1 VKRRIVRFWLPVWVT
16 PRFLYAF
23 GAVALLWACSAAIP
37 SCAIVAAVVA
47 GGIACATVLDA
58 IGGPRP
64 NLIAVR
70 RQAQPHLALRST
82 AALDYAVENR
92 SNVEIRAGIVESP
105 VRTLRF
111 LEDEAV
117 AIAPARSRATI
128 QRAVLPV
135 ARGADA
141 FGALYVWYEN
151 RYGLLRRRMRVD
163 AAEPFRVYP
172 DLSALA
178 RYGHLTARKRTIDA
192 GLRKLRARG
201 AGTEFESVREWND
214 GDEFRA
220 IDWNA
225 TARRGKVMVSQHEI
239 ERSQNVMLL
248 IDCGRLMTPRVGD
261 RRKLDYA
268 ITAALSLA
276 GVAGSAGDRVG
287 AVAFAGAIVAA
298 TAPRSTRASIARLT
312 ELLYDLEPRFEE
324 ANYGA
329 AFAYLRRHL
338 RKRSLVVLFT
348 DAVDPLSQP
357 ALMAELGSLSRRHV
371 LLCAFMSDAAID
383 AALAVAPVAIDDAYR
398 AAVALDLREERRAA
412 AARLTR
418 AGAIVVDVPANELT
432 VALVDRYLRV
442 KQRGLL

>member
-1 VKRRIVRFWLPVWVT
+1 GPLAFLAAAFAAAVLCATIVDAVT
-16 PRFLYAF
+16 GPRAASV
-23 GAVALLWACSAAIP
+23 AVA
-37 SCAIVAAVVA
+37 
-47 GGIACATVLDA
+47 
-58 IGGPRP
+58 RE
-64 NLIAVR
+64 
-70 RQAQPHLALRST
+70 AQPHLALRST
-82 AALDYAVENR
+82 TSLCYTIENR
-92 SNVEIRAGIVESP
+92 SDRELRAGIIESP

-111 LEDEAV
+111 LEDETVAV
-117 AIAPARSRATI
+117 VPPSSRVTVE
-128 QRAVLPV
+128 RPVLPIS
-135 ARGADA
+135 RGADS
-141 FGALYVWYEN
+141 FGALYVWYDN
-151 RYGLLRRRMRVD
+151 RFGLLRRRLQIE
-163 AAEPFRVYP
+163 AAEPFRVFP

-192 GLRKLRARG
+192 GLRRLRARG
-201 AGTEFESVREWND
+201 AGTEFESVREWSD

-225 TARRGKVMVSQHEI
+225 TARRGKMMVLQHEI

-248 IDCGRLMTPRVGD
+248 IDCGRLMTPRVNE

-268 ITAALSLA
+268 VTAALSLA

-287 AVAFAGAIVAA
+287 AVAFSASIVAA

-329 AFAYLRRHL
+329 ALEYLRRHL
-338 RKRSLVVLFT
+338 KKRSLIVLFT
-348 DAVDPLSQP
+348 DAVDSLSQP
-357 ALMAELGSLSRRHV
+357 GLTAELRSLARRHV

-383 AALAVAPVAIDDAYR
+383 AALAATPAAAADAYR

-418 AGAIVVDVPANELT
+418 AGAIVVDVPASELT

>member
-1 VKRRIVRFWLPVWVT
+1 LPIWVT
-16 PRFLYAF
+16 PRFLYAL

-37 SCAIVAAVVA
+37 GLAIVAAVAVA
-47 GGIACATVLDA
+47 AIVCAAVLDA
-58 IGGPRP
+58 AGGPRP
-64 NLIAVR
+64 NSINVR
-70 RQAQPHLALRST
+70 RQAQPHLALRSS
-82 AALDYAVENR
+82 ASLDYAVENR
-92 SNVEIRAGIVESP
+92 SNVEVRAGIVESP

-111 LEDEAV
+111 LDDEAV
-117 AIAPARSRATI
+117 AVVPARSRVAI
-128 QRAVLPV
+128 ARAVLPV

-163 AAEPFRVYP
+163 AGEPFRVYP

-178 RYGHLTARKRTIDA
+178 RYGHLSARKRTIDA

-261 RRKLDYA
+261 LRKLDYA
-268 ITAALSLA
+268 VTAALSLA

-298 TAPRSTRASIARLT
+298 TAPRSTRASISRLT
-312 ELLYDLEPRFEE
+312 ELLYDLEPQFVE

-338 RKRSLVVLFT
+338 RKRSLIVLFT

-357 ALMAELGSLSRRHV
+357 ALIAELASLARRHV
-371 LLCAFMSDAAID
+371 LMCAFMSDAAID
-383 AALAVAPVAIDDAYR
+383 AALAVAPLAVDDAYR

-418 AGAIVVDVPANELT
+418 SGAIVVDVPANELT

>member
-1 VKRRIVRFWLPVWVT
+1 VKRRIVRFWLPIWVT
-16 PRFLYAF
+16 PRFLYAL

-37 SCAIVAAVVA
+37 SFGIVAAIVA
-47 GGIACATVLDA
+47 GGLACATVLDA

-64 NLIAVR
+64 NAIAVR

-82 AALDYAVENR
+82 AALEYAVENR
-92 SNVEIRAGIVESP
+92 SNVEIRSGIVESP

-111 LEDEAV
+111 LQDEAV
-117 AIAPARSRATI
+117 AAAPARSRVTI

-151 RYGLLRRRMRVD
+151 RYGLLRRRMRV
-163 AAEPFRVYP
+163 AATEPFRVYP

-239 ERSQNVMLL
+239 ERSQNVILL

-276 GVAGSAGDRVG
+276 GIAGSAGDRVG

-357 ALMAELGSLSRRHV
+357 ELMAELGSLSRRHV

-398 AAVALDLREERRAA
+398 AAVALDLREERRTA